1 MWESLFWN
9 DSACSITIE
18 LSLQEETQQ
27 KSKGRMLVFYGDLFG
42 LGFLIVL
49 FCFALFCFFLI
60 YSKYGRKLISPW
72 SSRAECLIE
81 WLLLAEWALNLLSHV
96 FLGGTCF
103 LPEEVCK
110 VRQISDLGSSCL
122 SAALS
127 DSFLQKNFVGKVCQ
141 KLWSVAKCFSNGK
154 TL

>member
-1 MWESLFWN
+1 MN
-9 DSACSITIE
+9 CHC
-18 LSLQEETQQ
+18 
-27 KSKGRMLVFYGDLFG
+27 KKKHNRKVKGRMLVFYGDLFG

-110 VRQISDLGSSCL
+110 VRQISDLGSCL
-122 SAALS
+122 SQRCSLWLISAEKFCRESLS
-127 DSFLQKNFVGKVCQ
+127 E
-141 KLWSVAKCFSNGK
+141 
-154 TL
+154 TLECS